1 MSSSKWVGNP
11 SNSSAKHKEP
21 AVDEINLGV
30 RDMGLNSEQN
40 DGWEV
45 YARKPKNKGG
55 KRAGKEWSPQNP
67 TTKTWGK

>member
-30 RDMGLNSEQN
+30 RDMVLNSEQN

-45 YARKPKNKGG
+45 YATKPKYKGG